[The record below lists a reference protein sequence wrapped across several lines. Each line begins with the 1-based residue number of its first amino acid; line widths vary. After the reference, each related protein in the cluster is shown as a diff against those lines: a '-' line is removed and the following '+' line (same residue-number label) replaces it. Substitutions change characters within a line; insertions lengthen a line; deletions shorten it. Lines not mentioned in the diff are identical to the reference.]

1 MKVLITGA
9 NGLLGQKIVEF
20 FITDGIDFMA
30 TSSGGNRNP
39 NCPDSD
45 YSEMDITNEQNVESV
60 INRCAPTHIIHTAAI
75 TNVDYCELN
84 ATECEHVNV
93 TATKL
98 LADICHK
105 RNIHFQ
111 FLSTDFVFDG
121 VKGNYAEEDPI
132 NPISVYGRSKA
143 EAEKYLLDGEFTNW
157 SIVRTIIVYGKGSNL
172 SRTNLII
179 WAKESLEKGL
189 EMKIIDDQFR
199 APTFVDDLAIACLT
213 ILRKNKTGIFNIAG
227 PATFSIYEI
236 VSKIAMHFG
245 YSISNVK
252 RISSKTLN
260 QLAKRPSNTGFDL
273 TKAEKELNY
282 SPRTIEESLDLI
294 YSSAV

>member
-9 NGLLGQKIVEF
+9 NGLLGQKLVEF
-20 FITDGIDFMA
+20 CVNAGLDFIA

-60 INRCAPTHIIHTAAI
+60 IKRYAPTHVIHTAAI

-84 ATECEHVNV
+84 PKKCEQVNV
-93 TATKL
+93 TATNL

-121 VKGNYAEEDPI
+121 VKGNYAEEDTV
-132 NPISVYGRSKA
+132 NPISIYGKSKA
-143 EAEKYLLDGEFTNW
+143 DAEKYLLDGEHTNW

-199 APTFVDDLAIACLT
+199 APTFVDDLAMACIT

-227 PATFSIYEI
+227 PAAYSVFEI
-236 VSKIAMHFG
+236 VRKIADHFN
-245 YSISNVK
+245 YSIEK
-252 RISSKTLN
+252 IERISTETLN
-260 QLAKRPSNTGFDL
+260 QPAKRPPKTGFDL
-273 TKAEKELNY
+273 TKAKRELKYQPLSLEK
-282 SPRTIEESLDLI
+282 TLDIL
-294 YSSAV
+294 YK

>member
-1 MKVLITGA
+1 MKILITGA

-20 FITDGIDFMA
+20 CIAQKIDFFA
-30 TSSGGNRNP
+30 TSSGENRNS
-39 NCPDSD
+39 NCPNTH
-45 YSEMDITNEQNVESV
+45 YSSMDITDENEVQHV
-60 INRCAPTHIIHTAAI
+60 ISSILPTHIIHTAAI

-84 ATECEHVNV
+84 PAECNKVNND
-93 TATKL
+93 ASIF
-98 LADICHK
+98 LASVCD
-105 RNIHFQ
+105 RMNIHFQ

-121 VKGNYAEEDPI
+121 VKGNYAEQDPV

-143 EAEKYLLDGEFTNW
+143 EAEKYLLDGECTNW

-199 APTFVDDLAIACLT
+199 APTFVDDLAIACIT

-227 PATFSIYEI
+227 PATYSVFEI
-236 VSKIAMHFG
+236 VRKIADHFN
-245 YSISNVK
+245 YSIEK
-252 RISSKTLN
+252 IERISTETLN
-260 QLAKRPSNTGFDL
+260 QPAKRPRKTGFDL
-273 TKAEKELNY
+273 TKAKRELKYQPLSLEK
-282 SPRTIEESLDLI
+282 TLDIL
-294 YSSAV
+294 YK